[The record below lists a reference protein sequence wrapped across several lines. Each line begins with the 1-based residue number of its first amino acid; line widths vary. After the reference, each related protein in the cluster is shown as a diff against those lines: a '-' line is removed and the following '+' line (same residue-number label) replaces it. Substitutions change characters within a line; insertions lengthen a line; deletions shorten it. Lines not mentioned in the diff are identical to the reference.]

1 MSLLRGKISTFGSDS
16 DSGMTKTEG
25 LSIYE
30 HHEADLRPDL
40 FNPRSSDETL
50 GTSQRMKPDTFYFAY
65 RFPLNPRPDRKALQ
79 GTQWLFRNPQNGRM
93 ATAWLIDYGPNEN
106 TGRFFDLSPGLANA
120 LQLSTDQLVEAVPV
134 SEISTLFVA

>member
-1 MSLLRGKISTFGSDS
+1 MLKGKMSVFGGIS
-16 DSGMTKTEG
+16 DSGMTKSEG

-40 FNPRSSDETL
+40 FTPRSSDLSL
-50 GTSQRMKPDTFYFAY
+50 GTSQRMKPETFYFAY

-93 ATAWLIDYGPNEN
+93 ATAWLIDFGPHER
-106 TGRFFDLSPGLANA
+106 TDRVFDLSPGLANA
-120 LQLSTDQLVEAVPV
+120 LQVATDQQIEGISVEEV
-134 SEISTLFVA
+134 SALFS